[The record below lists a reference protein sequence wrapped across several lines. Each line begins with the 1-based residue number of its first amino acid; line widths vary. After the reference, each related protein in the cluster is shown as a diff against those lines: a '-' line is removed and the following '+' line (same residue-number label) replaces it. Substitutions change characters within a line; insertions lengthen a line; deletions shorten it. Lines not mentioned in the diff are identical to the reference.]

1 MATVAHY
8 NSGCFI
14 TIVRAA
20 GFHLQL
26 SCQKNTSACG
36 VFVCRPARSRACDG
50 LCVRG
55 STKERDARDK
65 GATATLTAPIT
76 SRASQATA
84 LEQTRQHERR
94 FTSYSGS
101 GHTGSQASQQ
111 AGLAGAILSSPTC
124 PCTASSQQGHP
135 CAPCLRTGCRLW
147 QRDGRGWHA
156 HPGVPESPRPC

>member
-1 MATVAHY
+1 MATGAHY

-50 LCVRG
+50 PCVRG
-55 STKERDARDK
+55 SARERDARDK
-65 GATATLTAPIT
+65 GATATTTAPT
-76 SRASQATA
+76 PSRASHLTA
-84 LEQTRQHERR
+84 LERSRQ
-94 FTSYSGS
+94 FTSDSGS
-101 GHTGSQASQQ
+101 VHTGSQASQQ

-147 QRDGRGWHA
+147 QRGGRGWHA